1 MSTFAA
7 GSQSQ
12 AAYIEEV
19 TWGVTPVGTGDNT
32 TLLPLTGNTLKWSK
46 DTLVDNTLRSDRQ
59 IPSVRTGFKNVAG
72 DLSFAFRFG
81 DFDPFLASA
90 LMGTWGAG
98 TALQAL
104 TVGSTEKSFSI
115 EKGFTDITR
124 YHPYTGCVVKTF
136 SLSVKPN
143 AIVEGSF
150 SMIGKDATPG
160 GSPLDA
166 TPVAVSGNDPFDSFT
181 GSIKEGGS
189 GTGDTIAIVTGIDFT
204 LENNSELLRVLLS
217 DTGPGIVAGR
227 SNLSGTL
234 SAYFENATL
243 LAKFFNETESSIIF
257 TLTDPAANSLTFT
270 MPALKYTGGDPDVS
284 DEGPITL
291 SMPFQAYYDSVSG
304 TNFKIERTV

>member
-1 MSTFAA
+1 MTFAA
-7 GSQSQ
+7 GSESQ
-12 AAYIEEV
+12 TTYIEEV
-19 TWGVTPVGTGDNT
+19 NWGVTPVGTADNT

-46 DTLVDNTLRSDRQ
+46 DPLTDETLRSDRQ
-59 IPSVRTGFKNVAG
+59 IQATRTGLKKVSG
-72 DLSFAFRFG
+72 DLPFAFRFG

-104 TVGSTEKSFSI
+104 TVGSTEKSFTV
-115 EKGFTDITR
+115 EKGFTDVAR

-143 AIVEGSF
+143 AIVTGSF
-150 SMIGKDATPG
+150 SMIGKDCTPS

-166 TPVAVSGNDPFDSFT
+166 TPVAVSGNEPFDSFT

-204 LENNSELLRVLLS
+204 LENNSTALEVLMS
-217 DTGPGIVAGR
+217 TSCADIVAGR

-234 SAYFENATL
+234 SAWFEDATL
-243 LAKFFNETESSIIF
+243 LAKFFDETESSIIF
-257 TLTDPAANSLTFT
+257 TLTDPDSNSLTFT
-270 MPALKYTGGDPDVS
+270 LPALKYTGGDPDIS
-284 DEGPITL
+284 GEGPITL
-291 SMPFQAYYDSVSG
+291 PMPFQAYYDSVSG
-304 TNFKIERTV
+304 TNFQIERTV